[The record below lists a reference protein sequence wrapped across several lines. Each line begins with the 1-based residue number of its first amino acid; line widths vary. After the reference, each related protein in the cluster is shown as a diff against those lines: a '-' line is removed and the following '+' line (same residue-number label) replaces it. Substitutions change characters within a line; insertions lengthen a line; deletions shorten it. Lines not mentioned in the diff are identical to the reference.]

1 MTMSLHNYNFE
12 FLNNHTCGECK
23 YYDYWDDC
31 EVAYCTQTGNI
42 EQINADDARC
52 ALFFPVA
59 RYCGLLKEVEDK

>member
-1 MTMSLHNYNFE
+1 MTISLHNYNFE

-31 EVAYCTQTGNI
+31 EVAYCTQAGNI

>member
-1 MTMSLHNYNFE
+1 MIISLYNYNFE

-23 YYDYWDDC
+23 YYDYWNDY

-42 EQINADDARC
+42 EQINADDTRC

>member
-59 RYCGLLKEVEDK
+59 RYCGLLKEVGDK